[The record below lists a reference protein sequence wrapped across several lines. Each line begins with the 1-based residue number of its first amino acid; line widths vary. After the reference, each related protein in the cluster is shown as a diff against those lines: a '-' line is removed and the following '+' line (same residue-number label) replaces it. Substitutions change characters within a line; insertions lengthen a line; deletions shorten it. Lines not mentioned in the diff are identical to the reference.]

1 MADAVARSSGTA
13 ASARSGGPAGP
24 SGPTGPEARP
34 GVVARLVAFY
44 HGVMAEMRKV
54 TWPDMPQGR
63 SATVAIITFVLVLG
77 LFITILDFAL
87 QGILIKGI
95 PSLFAR

>member
-1 MADAVARSSGTA
+1 MAGAVTTP
-13 ASARSGGPAGP
+13 GGAE
-24 SGPTGPEARP
+24 SGPGWIS
-34 GVVARLVAFY
+34 RLVAFY

-54 TWPDMPQGR
+54 TWPDLPQVR
-63 SATVAIITFVLVLG
+63 SATIAIIIFVLLLG

-95 PSLFAR
+95 PSLFAGGR